1 MEPLDETSSLLAEQD
16 NRLER
21 TVSAIERSYTEH
33 NLSLPKL
40 PIITSLWLGSFLS
53 SIDSTIVANIM
64 NGVAEE
70 FQESNK
76 KQWIAT
82 SYLLTNTAFQPLYGK
97 LSDIAGRQFAIL
109 TAHFF
114 FGLGCLLTCFA
125 QNVTQFAIARAICGI
140 GGGGINAMS
149 SITTSD
155 ICTTRERGLY
165 QGYANIV
172 FGTGQIL
179 GGPIGGIFL
188 DSIGWRPLFA
198 VQVPLIMICSYM
210 ITANVNIK
218 LVHVPPRNERFTWKN
233 LSRIDIFGSTS
244 LVVTIS
250 GILFL
255 TSTNMNKLFLAIVT
269 ITSFC
274 LFIWVETSYAKER
287 IIPFELLKGPFGL
300 SSIATVFT
308 SFIVFGDIFRSPIYI
323 QLVQNISVTKSGLY
337 LLFPSMATA
346 VGSIVAGHILRN
358 TKLNMAH
365 CASIINFCGMILQFG
380 GLIVEYITIG
390 HVAPSL
396 SSKEIVSTMIN
407 KSTFEMKSESYI
419 WRVIFISAGVCVTFG
434 YSLLLVATLV
444 SIVFT
449 VEKSQQGTMTGIF
462 YLWRSIGNVLG
473 ASLTL
478 VVYENTLSKLLWNY
492 MFGKDSDNTGYKFTK
507 DQYKKIISD
516 SAVLRA
522 SGFPKQTLKELLDVY
537 RSAFLF
543 SFYPN
548 IALAVCGIAIL
559 WCLVRIY
566 NRVTKTAETV

>member
-1 MEPLDETSSLLAEQD
+1 MEPLDETSSLLVQED

-21 TVSAIERSYTEH
+21 TVSALERSYSDH
-33 NLSLPKL
+33 NLSLPKI
-40 PIITSLWLGSFLS
+40 PIIFSLWMGSFLS

-97 LSDIAGRQFAIL
+97 LSDIVGRKFAVL

-125 QNVTQFAIARAICGI
+125 QNVTQFAIARAVCGI

-155 ICTTRERGLY
+155 ICTTRERGIY

-198 VQVPLIMICSYM
+198 VQVPLIMLCSYL
-210 ITANVNIK
+210 TSVNVNIK
-218 LVHVPPRNERFTWKN
+218 LVHVPPFKERFTWKN
-233 LSRIDIFGSTS
+233 LSRIDILGSSS
-244 LVVTIS
+244 LVITIS
-250 GILFL
+250 SILFL
-255 TSTNMNKLFLAIVT
+255 TSTDMNKTMLTIITIVSFGFFL
-269 ITSFC
+269 
-274 LFIWVETSYAKER
+274 WVETSFAKER

-300 SSIATVFT
+300 SSIATVFS

-323 QLVQNISVTKSGLY
+323 QLIQNISVTKSGLY

-346 VGSIVAGHILRN
+346 VGSIMAGHILRK
-358 TKLNMAH
+358 TKLNIAH
-365 CASIINFCGMILQFG
+365 CASIITFNGMILQFT
-380 GLIVEYITIG
+380 GLIIEYTVIG
-390 HVAPSL
+390 HLQPSL
-396 SSKEIVSTMIN
+396 ATKEIIGSMLN
-407 KSTFEMKSESYI
+407 PSSFELQSESYTWKI
-419 WRVIFISAGVCVTFG
+419 LFVSAGVLVTFG

-492 MFGKDSDNTGYKFTK
+492 MFGNREGSSTYEFTK
-507 DQYKKIISD
+507 AQYYKMISD
-516 SAVLRA
+516 SAMLRN
-522 SGFPKQTLKELLDVY
+522 SGFPKDTLRELLNVY
-537 RSAFLF
+537 RSSFLV
-543 SFYPN
+543 SYYPN
-548 IALAVCGIAIL
+548 ITLALFGIIIL
-559 WCLVRIY
+559 WFLLRIY
-566 NRVTKTAETV
+566 NRVSKNTGVV